1 VGTTTAPNLTF
12 QGSGDLF
19 QAINASIYTIY
30 LGTISAFAQ
39 GDYIHVAAFT
49 SADTL
54 TYVPG
59 ENTIKISDQGGYNY
73 RVFTFDSAA
82 TASQVRLN
90 DITIGGANVD
100 ELYVICFMAGTMIAV
115 PEGEVPVE
123 TLKRGDRVLT
133 VEGAAR
139 PVTWLGRQTVSSR
152 FADPLRSWPVRV
164 KAGAL
169 AENVPARD
177 LLVSSDHALFVD
189 GVLVHAGALVNDLS
203 IVRETQVPESFVYYH
218 VEIDDHALI
227 LAENVPAET
236 FIDNVDRRYFD
247 NWAEH
252 EALYPEGKPIAEM
265 LYPRAKS
272 RRQLPASI
280 RDRLAQRACAIGA
293 DERSVA

>member
-19 QAINASIYTIY
+19 QAINASIYSLY
-30 LGTISAFAQ
+30 LGTISDFAQ
-39 GDYIHVAAFT
+39 GDYIHVSSFT
-49 SADTL
+49 STDKL

-59 ENTIKISDQGGYNY
+59 ENKITISDQGGYNK
-73 RVFTFDSAA
+73 RDFTFDSAA

-90 DITIGGANVD
+90 DITIGSTSVD

-133 VEGAAR
+133 IDGAAR
-139 PVTWLGRQTVSSR
+139 PVSWLGRQTVSRR
-152 FADPLRSWPVRV
+152 FADPVRSCPIRI

-169 AENVPARD
+169 AEGVPARD
-177 LLVSSDHALFVD
+177 LLVSPDHALFVD
-189 GVLVHAGALVNDLS
+189 GVLVHAGALVNETS
-203 IVRETQVPESFVYYH
+203 IVRETRVPESFIYYH
-218 VEIDDHALI
+218 VELDDHSLI

-236 FIDNVDRRYFD
+236 FVDNVDRMNFD

-252 EALYPEGKPIAEM
+252 EAFYPEGRPIEELPYA
-265 LYPRAKS
+265 RAKS
-272 RRQLPASI
+272 GRQLPASI
-280 RDRLAQRACAIGA
+280 RDRLAERARAIGA